1 MRTAQRN
8 DTPSGCRRVMG
19 PTKASE
25 RGLCNA
31 TKFNTRTKTLLCCS
45 LHQFELEMADPSL
58 VLLAGFTSA
67 AIAKKRWLAIREE
80 ANAYFMLINGY
91 WVYSV
96 R

>member
-1 MRTAQRN
+1 
-8 DTPSGCRRVMG
+8 
-19 PTKASE
+19 
-25 RGLCNA
+25 
-31 TKFNTRTKTLLCCS
+31 
-45 LHQFELEMADPSL
+45 MADPSL
-58 VLLAGFTSA
+58 VLLAGFTFA